1 MKALLSTRPGGP
13 ETLTL
18 EDAPDPVPGAGEVV
32 VEGGE
37 TAGRMVEGIE

>member
-18 EDAPDPVPGAGEVV
+18 ADAPDPVPGTGEVV
-32 VEGGE
+32 VAMRACGVNFP
-37 TAGRMVEGIE
+37 TRC